1 MPMISK
7 LTPLLIALVLATS
20 FPIASFAATPSE
32 IRINPDGTFTATNV
46 VVYQKAGDR
55 NFFCRITW
63 DKVYVRVVVL
73 INDSTVITKKHGERA
88 TGKEIQEG
96 DVLDVEGVLSGGEGS
111 FNVTAKKIRDT
122 SLTAESKSIAG
133 TVLSIDSG
141 KNTFVLKNK
150 TFGTTTVAVTSTTTI
165 QKGVR
170 TIPFSEIVKGDEI
183 TSSYGT
189 YDYNTRTLFS
199 TLITVY
205 QNPTLFQAKLYEGTL
220 KSIAGTALPTS
231 LVITV
236 GGVDYTVYVSEKTTV
251 LNKARAATSLT
262 RFVVGDNI
270 RLNGTLRKTNLSEI
284 DATVIRDTNF

>member
-1 MPMISK
+1 MTKIAS
-7 LTPLLIALVLATS
+7 LLVGVFLMTS
-20 FPIASFAATPSE
+20 FPLAGFAATPSE
-32 IRINPDGTFTATNV
+32 IHIRPDGSFTATNV

-88 TGKEIQEG
+88 SGKEIQEG
-96 DVLDVEGVLSGGEGS
+96 DVLDVEGILSGGEGS

-141 KNTFVLKNK
+141 KNTFILKNK
-150 TFGTTTVAVTSTTTI
+150 TFGTTTVAVSSTTTI
-165 QKGVR
+165 QKGIR
-170 TIPFSEIVKGDEI
+170 TISFSEIVKGDEI

-189 YDYNTRTLFS
+189 YDYNTRTLVS

-205 QNPTLFQAKLYEGTL
+205 QNPAVFQTKLYEGTL
-220 KSIAGTALPTS
+220 KSIAGTSLPTS
-231 LVITV
+231 LVVTV
-236 GGVDYTVYVSEKTTV
+236 SGTDYIVYLSEKTTV
-251 LNKARAATSLT
+251 LNNARTATSLT
-262 RFVVGDNI
+262 RFVVGDKI
-270 RLNGTLRKTNLSEI
+270 RLNGTLRKSNLSEI
-284 DATVIRDTNF
+284 DATVVRDTNF